1 MANDNYP
8 SIWKATLPRLRHD
21 WQAVFT
27 THLAYT
33 ALGIILF
40 TPLFAMTGRLL
51 LSLSDQPALA
61 DQDIAWFLLSPAG
74 LIAIILLAGLGITIL
89 GFEQASLMTMSA
101 GHSQGLHIGTVAAL
115 RFTAVRAY
123 SIFLFAIRLVVRV
136 LILTLPFL
144 AVAGAIA
151 WYLLT
156 DYDINYYLAEQPQ
169 EFWIAAVLIGG
180 LLLVMT
186 VLLVNKLLGWSLS
199 LPLVLLADYPP
210 AQSFS
215 ESERITQGNR
225 VVLLKTLAIWA
236 ALSLLL
242 GGLVTGI
249 VGLLGSQLVPR
260 YYDSIDWLVPVL
272 GGVVA
277 LWMLGN
283 FLVTVCTSGSL
294 AYVLV
299 EFFERHGAT
308 ESRTDLS
315 GIAQQAQA
323 RGLRLSAPV
332 LAIALAGAAACAV
345 LVGHWLM
352 NGIQISDTVTVVAHR
367 GAAGKA
373 PENTLASMSMAIE
386 VGADWLVIDVLES
399 AYVEVMF
406 IHDSDF
412 MKLDNVNMKVWDGS

>member
-136 LILTLPFL
+136 LVLTLPFL

-156 DYDINYYLAEQPQ
+156 DYDINYYLSEQPG
-169 EFWIAAVLIGG
+169 EFWIAAALIAG

-186 VLLVNKLLGWSLS
+186 ILLIRKLLGWSLS
-199 LPLVLLADYPP
+199 LPLVLLAGYPP

-215 ESERITQGNR
+215 ESERITRGSR

-236 ALSLLL
+236 LSL
-242 GGLVTGI
+242 
-249 VGLLGSQLVPR
+249 
-260 YYDSIDWLVPVL
+260 
-272 GGVVA
+272 
-277 LWMLGN
+277 
-283 FLVTVCTSGSL
+283 
-294 AYVLV
+294 
-299 EFFERHGAT
+299 
-308 ESRTDLS
+308 
-315 GIAQQAQA
+315 
-323 RGLRLSAPV
+323 
-332 LAIALAGAAACAV
+332 
-345 LVGHWLM
+345 
-352 NGIQISDTVTVVAHR
+352 
-367 GAAGKA
+367 
-373 PENTLASMSMAIE
+373 
-386 VGADWLVIDVLES
+386 
-399 AYVEVMF
+399 
-406 IHDSDF
+406 IHI
-412 MKLDNVNMKVWDGS
+412 